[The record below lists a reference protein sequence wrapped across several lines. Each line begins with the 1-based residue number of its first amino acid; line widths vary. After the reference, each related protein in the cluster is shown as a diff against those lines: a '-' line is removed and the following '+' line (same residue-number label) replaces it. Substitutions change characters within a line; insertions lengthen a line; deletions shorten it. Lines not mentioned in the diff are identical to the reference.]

1 MEKAKSEN
9 DESKTSRLETKQ
21 MKHQEILRQEE
32 ERREKV
38 ERRIHDRCKV
48 MKEKRRKF
56 ADIEDSHKIKNE
68 EREAKRLVNNLVR
81 LSQMKK
87 KNH

>member
-9 DESKTSRLETKQ
+9 DESKNSRLETKQ

-38 ERRIHDRCKV
+38 ERRKHDRCKV

-56 ADIEDSHKIKNE
+56 ADIEDSHKIKSE
-68 EREAKRLVNNLVR
+68 EREAKRLVNNLVS